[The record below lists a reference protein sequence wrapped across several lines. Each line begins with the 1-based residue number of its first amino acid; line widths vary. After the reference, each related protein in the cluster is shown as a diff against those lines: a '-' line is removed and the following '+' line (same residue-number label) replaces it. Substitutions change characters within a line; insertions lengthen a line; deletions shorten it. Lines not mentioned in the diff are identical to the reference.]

1 MPPPGAGASV
11 TGVGVASG
19 AVAGRALGSGTAD
32 IGKAAAGETADGEAA
47 DGEATSAMAITFG
60 RWRGSG
66 IRPVSGATAGKSV
79 LVPSLEVE
87 VA

>member
-1 MPPPGAGASV
+1 M
-11 TGVGVASG
+11 GVASG
-19 AVAGRALGSGTAD
+19 GVAGRALGSGTAD
-32 IGKAAAGETADGEAA
+32 IGKVAGGETADGEAA
-47 DGEATSAMAITFG
+47 DGEAADGEAGSAMAITFG

-66 IRPVSGATAGKSV
+66 IRPASGATAGKSA